1 MLGKEAQPGSMRY
14 AVDEDDENKER
25 QVIIQPAK
33 SNEKRKGAMWKIE
46 STKTEAEQQSSEEEG
61 EER

>member
-1 MLGKEAQPGSMRY
+1 MRY

-33 SNEKRKGAMWKIE
+33 SNEKRKGVMWENE
-46 STKTEAEQQSSEEEG
+46 STENEAEQQSSEEEG